1 MSNFQRPP
9 PDPEGFS
16 PDAIWQR
23 QNKKFSGQNKL
34 RSIVGAKIIPDPNGG
49 YHLVMPKTKPGSGS
63 SGSAGWQWAA
73 AGTGAH
79 YDVTKSY
86 NGAPPKGEIVMV
98 WPTDPIVVT
107 GVTDPDSG
115 LLVSAVPGVYICIQS
130 TGPLVNPAGLPAGTY
145 NHIPQWPMP
154 SKDYD
159 ITNKLN
165 FWWLINE
172 ISAC

>member
-1 MSNFQRPP
+1 MRTYNQN
-9 PDPEGFS
+9 PDGSGNGPWSDLINRILKRLTELEFFS
-16 PDAIWQR
+16 TDTVRVEQTLRGVRFHAAR
-23 QNKKFSGQNKL
+23 QN
-34 RSIVGAKIIPDPNGG
+34 
-49 YHLVMPKTKPGSGS
+49 GSG
-63 SGSAGWQWAA
+63 GIAGWAWATV
-73 AGTGAH
+73 GTGAH
-79 YDVTKSY
+79 YAVDKNY
-86 NGAPPKGEIVMV
+86 KGAPPQGDIVIV
-98 WPTDPIVVT
+98 FPNDPIVVT

-145 NHIPQWPMP
+145 DHIPQWPMP